1 METAGLDAGS
11 AEQKKSLEI
20 IMQIA
25 AEVSKLFTGI
35 LVRYLGMAASSP
47 LLSDEARALASSLI
61 YSTARAL
68 WEGRR
73 EFDPNLPMNELGID
87 PNEIRGKALVQFSP
101 RFTEPMSKVVKP
113 GAPVELS
120 TQLQAWT
127 IFETAA
133 RLAHA
138 RDVASHRGY

>member
-1 METAGLDAGS
+1 
-11 AEQKKSLEI
+11 
-20 IMQIA
+20 
-25 AEVSKLFTGI
+25 
-35 LVRYLGMAASSP
+35 
-47 LLSDEARALASSLI
+47 
-61 YSTARAL
+61 
-68 WEGRR
+68 
-73 EFDPNLPMNELGID
+73 MNEYGID